1 MSSDMNRGQVRTIKS
16 QNSKIH
22 STSDPALEVI
32 KVYKYPI
39 VAVKNS
45 ISSHILLNYQM

>member
-1 MSSDMNRGQVRTIKS
+1 MFTQFIPC
-16 QNSKIH
+16 
-22 STSDPALEVI
+22 DPAFEVM
-32 KVYKYPI
+32 KVYRFPI